1 MKKHVKHESL
11 LNTVARSVGRA
22 AGTIAKATQDF
33 AEDAAAVVQTV
44 KVKTANV
51 KTLKAKGAEKSV
63 KKTVKTAK
71 AGRHKPRRAPAHAVG
86 SRASK
91 RKLKATKSVTRR
103 SRTRA

>member
-33 AEDAAAVVQTV
+33 AEDAAAVVQNV
-44 KVKTANV
+44 KAKTA
-51 KTLKAKGAEKSV
+51 KAEGAEKSV
-63 KKTVKTAK
+63 KKTVKTAT
-71 AGRHKPRRAPAHAVG
+71 AVRHKPRRAPAHAVG

-103 SRTRA
+103 SPTRA